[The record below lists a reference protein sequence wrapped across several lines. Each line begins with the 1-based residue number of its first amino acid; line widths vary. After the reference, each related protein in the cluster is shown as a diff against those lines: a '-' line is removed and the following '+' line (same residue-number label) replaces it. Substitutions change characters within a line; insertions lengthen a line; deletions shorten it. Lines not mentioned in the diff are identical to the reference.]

1 MDGANPAATVG
12 GPAYYRHVAGRI
24 RDEDVAA
31 VRDRS
36 PIADLVGEHVA
47 LRNAGGGNL
56 KGLCPFHEEKSPS
69 FSVSPAR
76 GLFYCFG
83 CGAGG
88 DVIRF
93 VERAENMSFTESIE
107 ALAQRAGIQ
116 LRYVEGGAAPI
127 QNRGQRARLV
137 EAHALAAAFYA
148 EQLRTPEAGPAR
160 EFLAARGFDEAAADR
175 YGCGYAPGEWDALVK
190 MLLGRGFSVDEL
202 VTGGLGKQTQHG
214 SVIDRF
220 HRRLLWPIRDVGG
233 EVVGFGARRL
243 FEDDKVEA
251 KYLNTPETPVYK
263 KSQLLYGIDLAKKEI
278 ARQHR
283 AVVVEGYTDV
293 MACHLAGVSTAVAS
307 CGTAFGA
314 EHVGVLRRML
324 MDSDSLR
331 GEVIF
336 TFDGDA
342 AGMKAAERA
351 FGDDQKFMAQTF
363 VAVEPNG
370 QDPCELRQSAG
381 DVAVRDLVAGRI
393 PLVEFVLRTTVG
405 RLDLET
411 AEGRA
416 AALDAGVPMV
426 ARIKDLSLRDEYA
439 RRLAGLVGVDDP
451 MRVVARVRGLVR
463 SGGDGAANGARAR
476 DANGALPRGS
486 ADGGGSGSAAEGGP
500 ARAVKPVDP
509 AVVSLEREVLKVA
522 VQQPGLAGPEFDAI
536 DAEMFQLPA
545 HRQVREAITA
555 AGGTAAAG
563 APAEW
568 TEKIGT
574 NLPDEQA
581 RSLVH
586 ALAVEPMHTGGDSQ
600 ERYADAVMARIQEM
614 AVARQVAVLKSR
626 LQRTNPLEK
635 PEEYGQLF
643 TQLIAAENHRRLLR
657 ERAIGGL

>member
-1 MDGANPAATVG
+1 M
-12 GPAYYRHVAGRI
+12 AGRI
-24 RDEDVAA
+24 RDDDIAA

-36 PIADLVGEHVA
+36 PIADIVGEHVA

-93 VERAENMSFTESIE
+93 IERAENMSFTESIE
-107 ALAQRAGIQ
+107 SLAQRAGIQ

-127 QNRGQRARLV
+127 QNRGQKARLV
-137 EAHALAAAFYA
+137 EAHALAQAFYA
-148 EQLRTPEAGPAR
+148 EQLRTPEARTAR
-160 EFLAARGFDEAAADR
+160 EFLAARGFDEAVAIR

-190 MLLGRGFSVDEL
+190 MLLGKGFSEEEL
-202 VTGGLGKQTQHG
+202 ITGGLGKRTQRG
-214 SVIDRF
+214 SLIDRF
-220 HRRLLWPIRDVGG
+220 HRRLLWPIRDVSGD
-233 EVVGFGARRL
+233 VVGFGARRL
-243 FEDDKVEA
+243 YEDDKVEA
-251 KYLNTPETPVYK
+251 KYLNTPETPIYK

-293 MACHLAGVSTAVAS
+293 MACHLAGVTTAVAS
-307 CGTAFGA
+307 CGTSFGS
-314 EHVGVLRRML
+314 EHVAVLRRML
-324 MDSDSLR
+324 MDSDTLR

-381 DVAVRDLVAGRI
+381 EVAVRDLVAGRI

-411 AEGRA
+411 AEGRV
-416 AALDAGVPMV
+416 AALDAGIPLV

-439 RRLAGLVGVDDP
+439 RRLAGLVGIDDP

-463 SGGDGAANGARAR
+463 SGGDAGAASPGTTARTA
-476 DANGALPRGS
+476 
-486 ADGGGSGSAAEGGP
+486 
-500 ARAVKPVDP
+500 KPVDP
-509 AVVSLEREVLKVA
+509 AVVALEREVLKVA
-522 VQQPGLAGPEFDAI
+522 IQSPGLAGPEFDAM
-536 DAEMFQLPA
+536 DAELFQLPA
-545 HRQVREAITA
+545 HRQVREAIGA
-555 AGGTAAAG
+555 AGGTSAAG
-563 APAEW
+563 SAAEW

-581 RSLVH
+581 RSLVNG
-586 ALAVEPMHTGGDSQ
+586 LGVEPLHTSGDSH
-600 ERYADAVMARIQEM
+600 ERYADAVIAQLQEM
-614 AVARQVAVLKSR
+614 AVARQVATLKSR
-626 LQRTNPLEK
+626 LQRTNPLENG
-635 PEEYGQLF
+635 EEYGKLF
-643 TQLIAAENHRRLLR
+643 TELIAAENHRRLLR